1 MVVARNDS
9 ILVLLRITFELPL
22 IEKSFWTR
30 DKLFSSTACVIGR
43 GEELFLIM
51 FHE

>member
-1 MVVARNDS
+1 MVAARNS
-9 ILVLLRITFELPL
+9 SVLVLLRIIYMLPL

-43 GEELFLIM
+43 GEELFPISS
-51 FHE
+51 HE